1 MQDSAEKSG
10 EAALLLLGLASG
22 RTIVDDKS
30 KIEKTLKLDDEEMS
44 PKRGRRN
51 SKPKS
56 REEASHETS
65 TSSSK
70 SSLQRGASGNT
81 GRWTHSEHEVNL
93 LNLKNSSPAFFRL
106 NFDSL
111 FTMLMLL

>member
-30 KIEKTLKLDDEEMS
+30 KVEKTLKLDDEETS

-56 REEASHETS
+56 REEASHDIS

-70 SSLQRGASGNT
+70 SSLQRRASGNT
-81 GRWTHSEHEVNL
+81 GRWTHFEHEVNAL
-93 LNLKNSSPAFFRL
+93 HVKNSSPAFIS
-106 NFDSL
+106 FDRILIRFSL
-111 FTMLMLL
+111 C